1 MANRKTSDTGAY
13 MSQYDQEVETRLK
26 ALEAGV
32 KKVGEEVQKKSSTPA
47 VTAPAPV
54 SGDLEAKVDLLISI
68 LKKSPS
74 LNIEKLSKGQ
84 L

>member
-32 KKVGEEVQKKSSTPA
+32 KKVGEEVQKKSSAPA
-47 VTAPAPV
+47 VPAPAPV

-68 LKKSPS
+68 LKQTTS
-74 LNIEKLSKGQ
+74 LNIEKLSKGK

>member
-1 MANRKTSDTGAY
+1 MSSRKTSDTGAY

-32 KKVGEEVQKKSSTPA
+32 KKVGEAVQKKSSAPA
-47 VTAPAPV
+47 PTAPAQV
-54 SGDLEAKVDLLISI
+54 SGDVEAKLDMLIGI
-68 LKKSPS
+68 LKMSPG
-74 LNIEKLSKGQ
+74 LNIEKLSKGK